1 MFDLSE
7 FDYYKEDN
15 CREVKKADG
24 GLPLALWESY
34 SSFANSN
41 GGVIILGVGER
52 QDGTW
57 YTTGLKNADKL
68 KKNFWNT
75 IHDTRKVSINLL
87 SDKNVESYEVNGDII
102 LVIHVPRAKRD
113 QKPVYINNDLFGG
126 SYRRDWEGD
135 YHCSKAEIKA
145 MLRDAAEETEDMK
158 IVEQFDVSVL
168 VTETLKSYRNHHK
181 SYRPEHVFNNLPDE
195 EYLLKIGAAAYDED
209 GRLRPTTA
217 GLLMFGEE
225 YHIVREFPEY
235 FLDYREML
243 DPSIRWT
250 DRLQSSSGDWS
261 GNVFDF
267 FFRVNSK
274 ITKDIKKPFMLDGI
288 IRVDD
293 TSVHRAVREALVNCL
308 VNTDYFLPCGVV
320 VKKDEHKIVFE
331 NPGSIRTG
339 KKQMLHG
346 GISDP
351 RNKTLMKMFN
361 MIGIGERAGSGI
373 PDIYQVWENEGWK
386 LPVVEERYNPDRT
399 ILLLEFVENEAKK
412 ASEESKRRKQ
422 SKAANDENKRINKA
436 EKTSEENKRRK
447 QAKETSEENKRR
459 KTEDNYKAIREY
471 LRKNGLSKTNEI
483 AEAIGLSSS
492 RTRVILKEMPDVE
505 YEGTNTNRKYRLKE
519 QL

>member
-1 MFDLSE
+1 M
-7 FDYYKEDN
+7 
-15 CREVKKADG
+15 KKAEG
-24 GLPLALWESY
+24 GLPIALWESY

-68 KKNFWNT
+68 KRNFWNT
-75 IHDTRKVSINLL
+75 IHDTKKVSINLL
-87 SDKNVESYEVNGDII
+87 SDKNVESYEVNGDTI
-102 LVIHVPRAKRD
+102 LVIYVPRAKRE

-126 SYRRDWEGD
+126 CYRRDWEGD
-135 YHCSKAEIKA
+135 YHCSKAEIKG
-145 MLRDAAEETEDMK
+145 MLRDAADETEDMK
-158 IVEQFDVSVL
+158 IVEQFDISAID
-168 VTETLKSYRNHHK
+168 TESLKGFRNHHK
-181 SYRPEHVFNNLPDE
+181 SYRPEHVFNNLSDE
-195 EYLLKIGAAAYDED
+195 EYLERIGAAGYGED
-209 GRLRPTTA
+209 GKLHPTTA

-243 DPSIRWT
+243 DPTIRWT

-274 ITKDIKKPFMLDGI
+274 IAKDIKKPFKLEGI
-288 IRVDD
+288 TRIDD
-293 TSVHRAVREALVNCL
+293 TPVHKAVREALVNCL

-320 VKKDEHKIVFE
+320 IKKEDDKLVIE

-339 KKQMLHG
+339 KKQMLRG

-373 PDIYQVWENEGWK
+373 PDIYQVWENEGWPM
-386 LPVVEERYNPDRT
+386 PVVEESYNPDRT
-399 ILLLEFVENEAKK
+399 RLSLEFSKK
-412 ASEESKRRKQ
+412 QA
-422 SKAANDENKRINKA
+422 I
-436 EKTSEENKRRK
+436 KTSDKK
-447 QAKETSEENKRR
+447 QAIKTSDKNKLQKTQEKEEL
-459 KTEDNYKAIREY
+459 IREY
-471 LRKNGLSKTNEI
+471 LRQNGLSKTSEI
-483 AEAIGLSSS
+483 AEYIELSPA
-492 RTRVILKEMPDVE
+492 RTRALLSDMADVVV
-505 YEGTNTNRKYRLKE
+505 EGANKNRKYRLATE
-519 QL
+519 D